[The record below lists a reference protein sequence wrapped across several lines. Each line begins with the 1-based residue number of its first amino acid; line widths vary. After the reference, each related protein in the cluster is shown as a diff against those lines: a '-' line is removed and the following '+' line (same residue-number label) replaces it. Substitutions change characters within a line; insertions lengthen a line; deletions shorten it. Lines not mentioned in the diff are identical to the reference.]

1 LLPLITRLFFS
12 LFILFTR
19 FTFHPLLFSIST
31 VSAKPIAAPNKRPPA
46 KSHDTTKGLPALRR
60 ARIAAAAL
68 VFVIALAAFIDYRDV
83 FPNHL
88 KHIITSVQFVPSALT
103 FAGAF
108 HATSLACLVILG
120 ITLAIGRAY
129 CSMLCPLGILQD
141 IISRISAKIRRAAP
155 YKLPYKKPQNI
166 LRYSILGAVILALV
180 AGWGGL
186 LLTWLDPYSNF
197 GRIASTLLRP
207 LAVVVNNIGATI
219 ATALN
224 HPAAIPQVKVTFA
237 AAGVLL
243 PPLLILTALVIMAAF
258 RGRLWCNTFCPVG
271 AALGLVSRRALWRIS
286 LDKTTCRKCGACL
299 RTCKSQCIDLRAG
312 EIDFSRCVACYDCVS
327 VCDEHSI
334 KYRWHG
340 LRTRRKPQESQISN
354 SKSQIPASVARPP
367 SSNRRAFITTAAT
380 GTLAA
385 IGTTA
390 YLATRRIA
398 QNETPA
404 PGKGRDNGHDGGN
417 AQGSRHDFPL
427 LDHPAVV
434 TPPGAASTA
443 HMLAQCTACQLC
455 VSACPS
461 HVIEPAFLEYG
472 SFAGLMKPRLNF
484 DKSFCNF
491 DCTVCTDVCPDGA
504 LLPLI
509 KDAKH
514 TTRIG
519 LAHTAHPRCII
530 VRDGT
535 ACGACAEHCPTAA
548 LQMKKVP
555 EHADPVPVVDE
566 RYCIGCGACQYA
578 CPAIPKAIVIS
589 GHANHEKAEVLE
601 QEQVAPTT
609 TDDFA
614 F

>member
-1 LLPLITRLFFS
+1 
-12 LFILFTR
+12 
-19 FTFHPLLFSIST
+19 
-31 VSAKPIAAPNKRPPA
+31 VSAKPTAAPTKRPA
-46 KSHDTTKGLPALRR
+46 VKSHDTTQGLPALRR

-68 VFVIALAAFIDYRDV
+68 VLVIALAAFIDYRDIV
-83 FPNHL
+83 SNHL
-88 KHIITSVQFVPSALT
+88 KHIITSVQFTPSALT

-120 ITLAIGRAY
+120 ITLAIGRVY
-129 CSMLCPLGILQD
+129 CSVLCPLGILQD
-141 IISRISAKIRRAAP
+141 VISRISAKIRRAAP
-155 YKLPYKKPQNI
+155 YKLPHKKPQNI
-166 LRYSILGAVILALV
+166 LRHSILGAVILALV

-207 LAVVVNNIGATI
+207 LAVVVNNIAATI
-219 ATALN
+219 ATALD
-224 HPAAIPQVKVTFA
+224 HPAAVPQVNVTFA
-237 AAGVLL
+237 AASVLL

-258 RGRLWCNTFCPVG
+258 RGRLWCNTICPVG
-271 AALGLVSRRALWRIS
+271 TALGLVSRRALWRIS
-286 LDKTTCRKCGACL
+286 IDKNACRKCGACL

-327 VCDEHSI
+327 VCDRHCV
-334 KYRWHG
+334 KYHWHG
-340 LRTRRKPQESQISN
+340 LGAQRKPRETQNPNSKATHSQAPN
-354 SKSQIPASVARPP
+354 TKSQIPASVARPP
-367 SSNRRAFITTAAT
+367 SANRRAFITTAAT

-390 YLATRRIA
+390 FIATRRTA

-404 PGKGRDNGHDGGN
+404 HGKNHAGHAGYAAGDGQAG
-417 AQGSRHDFPL
+417 RHDFPL
-427 LDHPAVV
+427 LDNPAVV

-443 HMLAQCTACQLC
+443 RMLAQCTACQLC

-461 HVIEPAFLEYG
+461 HVIAPAFLEYG
-472 SFAGLMKPRLNF
+472 TFTGLMKPRLNF

-504 LLPLI
+504 LLPLLR
-509 KDAKH
+509 DAKH
-514 TTRIG
+514 TMRIG

-555 EHADPVPVVDE
+555 GHPDPVPVVDE

-589 GHANHEKAEVLE
+589 GHANHETAEVLV
-601 QEQVAPTT
+601 QDQVQPTS

>member
-1 LLPLITRLFFS
+1 M
-12 LFILFTR
+12 
-19 FTFHPLLFSIST
+19 
-31 VSAKPIAAPNKRPPA
+31 SAKPTAAPNKRTPA

-60 ARIAAAAL
+60 TRIAAAAL
-68 VFVIALAAFIDYRDV
+68 VFVIALAAFIDYRDF

-155 YKLPYKKPQNI
+155 YKLPHKKPQNI

-258 RGRLWCNTFCPVG
+258 RGRLWCNTLCPVG

-312 EIDFSRCVACYDCVS
+312 EVDFSRCVACYDCVS

-340 LRTRRKPQESQISN
+340 LRARRESHDTQTSNPKSQIPN
-354 SKSQIPASVARPP
+354 PKLQTPNPKSQIPATIARPP

-404 PGKGRDNGHDGGN
+404 PGKGRGNGHDGGN
-417 AQGSRHDFPL
+417 TQGSRHDFPL

-461 HVIEPAFLEYG
+461 RVIEPAVLQYG
-472 SFAGLMKPRLNF
+472 SLTGLMKPRLDFN
-484 DKSFCNF
+484 KSFCNIN
-491 DCTVCTDVCPDGA
+491 CTVCTDVCPDGA
-504 LLPLI
+504 LTPLALE
-509 KDAKH
+509 AKQ
-514 TTRIG
+514 TTRLG
-519 LAHTAHPRCII
+519 LAHVAHPRCII
-530 VRDGT
+530 VQDGT
-535 ACGACAEHCPTAA
+535 ACGACAELCPTAA

-555 EHADPVPVVDE
+555 HHPDPLPVVDP

-578 CPAIPKAIVIS
+578 CPTHPKAIVV
-589 GHANHEKAEVLE
+589 GGVATHEKAEVLV
-601 QEQVAPTT
+601 QEQVESTT
-609 TDDFA
+609 TEDFA